1 MDKRHQVKTFFFYGF
16 LLCLVF
22 FYFGFLLCLS
32 VRREGGGKGVKPHP
46 YPPLPYCPSS
56 ANSLEHMLE
65 GGTSTPPYHPL
76 HYSSRL
82 FRSSP
87 SSVKVYL
94 ACISESIHFLTM
106 NHRRKKSSLD
116 AFYPYSTLKAPKP
129 KKKSK
134 KFILIFFCLCT
145 HFFKTCFGGSGV
157 CLSMIGTDP
166 A

>member
-1 MDKRHQVKTFFFYGF
+1 MIHSLKMHS
-16 LLCLVF
+16 
-22 FYFGFLLCLS
+22 FGDAGLF
-32 VRREGGGKGVKPHP
+32 
-46 YPPLPYCPSS
+46 SS
-56 ANSLEHMLE
+56 AKSLEHMLE

-129 KKKSK
+129 KKKIEKIYLNIFLFMYTFFQNLFWRVWGLFVHDWDRPCLKSLHLK
-134 KFILIFFCLCT
+134 KTSAEKKELTFIQIHSQLSSFT
-145 HFFKTCFGGSGV
+145 HSTKF
-157 CLSMIGTDP
+157 P
-166 A
+166 H